1 MTVLLLLITSGVAY
15 AQQTTSSP
23 APRPGDP
30 LGAGVGAYD
39 FEFSGLYTWGEV
51 ITSLCAG
58 GWCRV
63 QLPREF
69 YNLSVPLSVFENS
82 FDDAFKAL
90 SMQALADGF
99 ILRKIGKEKPYKLV
113 VTPDQDKTLS
123 YISCLDTLVK
133 NVPSRDL
140 QKYKYSDSLKCYSRA
155 MRLDSIRLASLSV
168 DSSSV
173 RFRVSFYVVS
183 SSFVQSL
190 GIQWTDIFSHG
201 DLFNVPELI
210 TNWTFRAVA
219 DDDSLAE
226 YRSLEIDLDS
236 SASIHWGSQA
246 KEEKSTVVYNNGVSQ
261 TDYEWRD
268 FGLTLD
274 ITRTRKHGVKVDYK
288 LAQRDENNSVLRGRF
303 GGGGSDSVLTYGV
316 YDSFVYSSVGVPFLS
331 SVPLLGNLFKY
342 DVKDKIRSFFVISVY
357 RIDQEKK
364 DIDKLDSLRK
374 EDVRNFD
381 LEGSHQNDLLR
392 L

>member
-1 MTVLLLLITSGVAY
+1 MTVLVPLTRSGVCHA
-15 AQQTTSSP
+15 QTTSSP
-23 APRPGDP
+23 APRSGDP
-30 LGAGVGAYD
+30 LGSGVGAYD

-63 QLPREF
+63 QLPRDF

-99 ILRKIGKEKPYKLV
+99 ILRKIGKDKPYKLV

-140 QKYKYSDSLKCYSRA
+140 QKYKFSDSLKCYSRA

-190 GIQWTDIFSHG
+190 GVQWTDIFSRG
-201 DLFNVPELI
+201 DFFNVPELI

-219 DDDSLAE
+219 DNDSLAE

-236 SASIHWGSQA
+236 LASIHWGSQA

-274 ITRTRKHGVKVDYK
+274 ISRSRKHGVSVEYK

-331 SVPLLGNLFKY
+331 SVPLLGLLFKY

-357 RIDQEKK
+357 RIDQKK
-364 DIDKLDSLRK
+364 RNLEKLDSLRK
-374 EDVRNFD
+374 EDIRDFD
-381 LEGSHQNDLLR
+381 LDGSNKDDLLR

>member
-1 MTVLLLLITSGVAY
+1 MMVLVLQFLTIVCH
-15 AQQTTSSP
+15 AQQTNSLT
-23 APRPGDP
+23 PRPGDP
-30 LGAGVGAYD
+30 LGAGVGVYD

-51 ITSLCAG
+51 ITSLCSG

-63 QLPREF
+63 QLPRDF
-69 YNLSVPLSVFENS
+69 YNLSVPLSIYENS

-99 ILRKIGKEKPYKLV
+99 ILRKIGKDKPYKLV

-133 NVPSRDL
+133 NVPSRDIS
-140 QKYKYSDSLKCYSRA
+140 KYRYSDSLKCYSRA

-190 GIQWTDIFSHG
+190 GVQWTDIFAKG

-219 DDDSLAE
+219 DNDSLAE

-236 SASIHWGSQA
+236 SASIHWGSQS

-274 ITRTRKHGVKVDYK
+274 ITRTRKFGVKVDYK

-303 GGGGSDSVLTYGV
+303 GGGGADSVLTYGV

-331 SVPLLGNLFKY
+331 SVPFLGNLFKY

-357 RIDQEKK
+357 RIDQQKR

-374 EDVRNFD
+374 DDVRNFD
-381 LEGSHQNDLLR
+381 LNGSNNNDLLR

>member
-1 MTVLLLLITSGVAY
+1 MGPLLLSLLGVCHAQITS
-15 AQQTTSSP
+15 P
-23 APRPGDP
+23 IAPRPGDP
-30 LGAGVGAYD
+30 LGSGVGAYD

-63 QLPREF
+63 QLPRDF
-69 YNLSVPLSVFENS
+69 YNLSVPLSVYENS
-82 FDDAFKAL
+82 FDDAFNAL

-99 ILRKIGKEKPYKLV
+99 ILRKFGKDKPYKLV

-133 NVPSRDL
+133 NVPSRDIS
-140 QKYKYSDSLKCYSRA
+140 KYKYSDSLKCYSRA
-155 MRLDSIRLASLSV
+155 MYLDSLRLASLSV

-190 GIQWTDIFSHG
+190 GVRWTDVFANG
-201 DLFNVPELI
+201 DLFNLPELI
-210 TNWTFRAVA
+210 TNWTFKAVA
-219 DDDSLAE
+219 DNDSLAE

-236 SASIHWGSQA
+236 SASIHWGSQS
-246 KEEKSTVVYNNGVSQ
+246 KEEKSTIVYSNGVSQ
-261 TDYEWRD
+261 TDFEWRD

-274 ITRTRKHGVKVDYK
+274 ITRTKKHGVKVDYK

-316 YDSFVYSSVGVPFLS
+316 YDSFVFSSVGVPFLS
-331 SVPLLGNLFKY
+331 SIPLLGNFFKY

-357 RIDQEKK
+357 RIEPKK
-364 DIDKLDSLRK
+364 RDIDSLESLK
-374 EDVRNFD
+374 KQDVRDFN
-381 LEGSHQNDLLR
+381 LNGSNQDDLLR